1 MFDACAAL
9 YRLEGR
15 IVVIGF
21 ASGTVPQIPANILLV
36 KNVAV
41 LGFYWGSYR
50 RRDPERMRAGFR
62 QLFDWCRDGT
72 IRPGISEIVPLAER
86 QPRSSACVGARRRQ
100 WWSMSATEG
109 SARSPSAS
117 LAGMRQE
124 GTDALGTRGS
134 GDARRRPR
142 IIDAKVAA
150 TAGSPYTRR
159 DDPLTMDRQ
168 KTIREC
174 AMCPTSGGRRTASGD
189 LSSDGRARW
198 HLVSV
203 AALCVAL
210 AACGGGG
217 GGGGGSGGT
226 PGPVSTPDPISP
238 TPRPPSVPVSA
249 AETSANHGIAQ
260 IGADVAYAAGATG
273 RGVKVAVIDSGIS
286 LDHPEFVGRID
297 RQNSLDIVTGTAA
310 TLEDRSGHGSHVAGI
325 IAANVDGV
333 GMRGVAPSATLLAI
347 RADLRDSTIC
357 GTPGCG
363 YFDSDVAAALDYA
376 RAQNVDIVN
385 LSIGKDGALSAPYRS
400 ALEKVIASGA
410 LVVVAAGNQGNDE
423 PLSPARLADASGI
436 RGGMLVAG
444 AVDRNNAAYALNN
457 KAGSVAQYFLVAPG
471 VDVFS
476 ASRDGGYG
484 RLTGTSMAAPHVAGA
499 AAVLK
504 SAFPSLT
511 MQQVAELLTSTADD
525 LGPRGVDQTFGTG
538 LLNLERALQPVGRQ
552 QVAVGDDVEGHRV
565 SVQSSQLA
573 LGSAFGDALSGE
585 TSLARTM
592 VLDAYDRPYVADFR
606 KLIRPR
612 SSGGM
617 TLGHKLRDGMHY
629 RDVQLEALAPLG
641 LDARLAFSESADR
654 PIEGSARAALAGG
667 PHEGENLFERLSV
680 GGIDLPVGSASIG
693 MGLAA
698 SEVGATPS
706 HVAASGLFIDAG
718 SLLAPTDAVVARG
731 TGGTLKVA
739 LTEDTVMSLG
749 LMDSDGLAASNGS
762 ASPGRLVA
770 LGCRASAR
778 SHHRPASELRLCRRD
793 REPAGQRRVGGFRL
807 RGRCEDA
814 SRHRPSRASPDQHGR
829 VVRPGDPRH
838 EWPGE
843 RWRAAA

>member
-1 MFDACAAL
+1 MRSAPEVAA
-9 YRLEGR
+9 
-15 IVVIGF
+15 
-21 ASGTVPQIPANILLV
+21 TP
-36 KNVAV
+36 VADRV
-41 LGFYWGSYR
+41 SF
-50 RRDPERMRAGFR
+50 
-62 QLFDWCRDGT
+62 
-72 IRPGISEIVPLAER
+72 
-86 QPRSSACVGARRRQ
+86 
-100 WWSMSATEG
+100 
-109 SARSPSAS
+109 
-117 LAGMRQE
+117 
-124 GTDALGTRGS
+124 
-134 GDARRRPR
+134 
-142 IIDAKVAA
+142 DAKVAA

-203 AALCVAL
+203 VAICVAL

-238 TPRPPSVPVSA
+238 TPRPPSSPVSA
-249 AETSANHGIAQ
+249 AETAANHGIAQ
-260 IGADVAYAAGATG
+260 IGADVAYAAGAAG

-286 LDHPEFVGRID
+286 LAHPEFVGRID

-325 IAANVDGV
+325 IAANVDGA

-385 LSIGKDGALSAPYRS
+385 LSIGKDGALSAAYRS

-444 AVDRNNAAYALNN
+444 AVDRNNAAYGLNN

-471 VDVFS
+471 VDIFS

-538 LLNLERALQPVGRQ
+538 LVNLERALQPVGRQ

-565 SVQSSQLA
+565 SVQSSQLT

-585 TSLARTM
+585 TSLAHTM
-592 VLDAYDRPYVADFR
+592 VLDAYDRPYVADLR
-606 KLIRPR
+606 KLIRSP

-617 TLGHKLRDGMHY
+617 TLGHKLRDRMHY

-654 PIEGSARAALAGG
+654 PTEGSARAALAGG

-680 GGIDLPVGSASIG
+680 GGIDLAVGSASIG

-698 SEVGATPS
+698 SEVGATPT
-706 HVAASGLFIDAG
+706 HAAANGLFVDAG
-718 SLLAPTDAVVARG
+718 SLLAPTDAMIAPG
-731 TGGTLKVA
+731 TGATLKIA
-739 LTEDTVMSLG
+739 LTDDTGLSLG

-770 LGCRASAR
+770 LGAEHRLGRTTDLQVSYAYVDETASLLGSDASGAFAFADGAKTHLGTVRLAHRPTSTVELFAQGTLGMSGLASDGGLLREWSEVRSDAFALGAIAADVARDGDRLGLMVGQPLRVSSASAMLDLPTAR
-778 SHHRPASELRLCRRD
+778 SLEGRIERTREQVDMTPSGRELRLELAYLRPLTEASTLGTWLLLQHQPGHD
-793 REPAGQRRVGGFRL
+793 AKAEPAAGVGMRYT
-807 RGRCEDA
+807 
-814 SRHRPSRASPDQHGR
+814 SRF
-829 VVRPGDPRH
+829 
-838 EWPGE
+838 
-843 RWRAAA
+843 